1 VLQLAKSLLELL
13 LLYTQECLSR
23 QCYLLPF
30 STESCS
36 TLSKARIFL
45 LIGSFQGLQ
54 LVEFFAKHFLV
65 IPKIYNALTIVP
77 VIRIRFFY
85 TPQAMAKIIFQ
96 NVFLTLRTTRVIP
109 PFIESYTET
118 VGMETMATTKG
129 YEGGRG
135 EISRILNNIC
145 PFIGRVDTQLAS
157 VVFLGHAG
165 N

>member
-1 VLQLAKSLLELL
+1 M
-13 LLYTQECLSR
+13 T
-23 QCYLLPF
+23 
-30 STESCS
+30 
-36 TLSKARIFL
+36 
-45 LIGSFQGLQ
+45 
-54 LVEFFAKHFLV
+54 
-65 IPKIYNALTIVP
+65 
-77 VIRIRFFY
+77 
-85 TPQAMAKIIFQ
+85 KIIFQ

-109 PFIESYTET
+109 PFIELYTET
-118 VGMETMATTKG
+118 VGMETMATAKG

>member
-1 VLQLAKSLLELL
+1 LTGQYELP
-13 LLYTQECLSR
+13 
-23 QCYLLPF
+23 PF
-30 STESCS
+30 SAQSGN
-36 TLSKARIFL
+36 TLTKVRVFL
-45 LIGSFQGLQ
+45 FIGSFQGLQ

-96 NVFLTLRTTRVIP
+96 NVLLTLRTTRVIP
-109 PFIESYTET
+109 PFIELYTET
-118 VGMETMATTKG
+118 VGMETMATAKG
-129 YEGGRG
+129 YEGCRG